1 MKNLLLLLSMSCIVA
16 ANAAAPIDLY
26 VVCNSDGSNPV
37 MTGADFSALLP
48 TVNAYYAQVGMS
60 FYLRSQNM
68 ISNGTWRIIE
78 YGGVKADELRNVISA
93 TGGVKMF
100 AVEGVGDDALAFT
113 GEKGIIF
120 TPSCSADV
128 IAHELG
134 HVCGLADIYI
144 EKTFTN
150 DANAKVTVTVDGAA
164 SSNRMPL
171 DWGRYED
178 RIPQAAL
185 IEKLLMYGDVSGTE
199 CDLSAG
205 DIYGVGMSTVT
216 NPVTGEVSYPY
227 ELKMVPVGF
236 WLHGNRSPQSQ

>member
-60 FYLRSQNM
+60 FYLRSQNT
-68 ISNGTWRIIE
+68 IASNIWRVIT
-78 YGGVKADELRNVISA
+78 YGSEAADELRRNIPS

-100 AVEGVGDDALAFT
+100 AVERVEGGAQAFA

-120 TPSCSADV
+120 TPQCSACV
-128 IAHELG
+128 VAHELG
-134 HVCGLADIYI
+134 HACGLDDIYI
-144 EKTFTN
+144 TMTFTN
-150 DANAKVTVTVDGAA
+150 DANVKVTVSVDGPA
-164 SSNRMPL
+164 SSDRMPL
-171 DWGRYED
+171 DWGRYENG
-178 RIPQAAL
+178 IPQASL
-185 IEKLLMYGDVSGTE
+185 IEKLLMYGEASGEE
-199 CDLSAG
+199 CDLTAG
-205 DIYGVGMSTVT
+205 DVYGVGMSTVT
-216 NPVTGEVSYPY
+216 KPISGEISYPY
-227 ELKMVPVGF
+227 EVKMVPVGF